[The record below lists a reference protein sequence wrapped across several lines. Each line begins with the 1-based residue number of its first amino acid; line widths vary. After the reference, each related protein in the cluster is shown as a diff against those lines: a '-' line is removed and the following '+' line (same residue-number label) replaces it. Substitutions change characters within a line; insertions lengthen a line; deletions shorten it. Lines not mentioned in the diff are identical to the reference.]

1 MGTSPQRLLR
11 SLPPSPDLGPEL
23 LSTNPRA
30 LLFIGH
36 PGSGKSSVSKVVAA
50 RYRAAYI
57 DKDIVGSGFIRLLL
71 EQRGDAGNERE
82 NNEFYQNSIFSIEYR
97 TVMAI
102 AAENLRLEVPVVID
116 APFSRY
122 LDQKDWLERAK
133 AEAGW
138 PDTETLVVHVTASE
152 ARIKQRVIARANPRD
167 EWKLANWDE
176 FWAVATSRECCWRGT
191 EHVMVDNDG
200 ATPNLQA
207 LEAALS
213 RGL

>member
-1 MGTSPQRLLR
+1 VTFSMN
-11 SLPPSPDLGPEL
+11 PS
-23 LSTNPRA
+23 A

-36 PGSGKSSVSKVVAA
+36 PGSGKSSVSKAMAA

-82 NNEFYQNSIFSIEYR
+82 NNEFYQDSIFPIEYR

-102 AAENLRLEVPVVID
+102 AADNLRLEVPVVID

-138 PDTETLVVHVTASE
+138 PETETLVVHVTASE
-152 ARIKQRVIARANPRD
+152 ESIKQRVVARANPRD

-176 FWAVATSRECCWRGT
+176 FWTAATARECRWRGT
-191 EHVMVDNDG
+191 EHVTVDNDG

-207 LEAALS
+207 LETALAGS
-213 RGL
+213 L